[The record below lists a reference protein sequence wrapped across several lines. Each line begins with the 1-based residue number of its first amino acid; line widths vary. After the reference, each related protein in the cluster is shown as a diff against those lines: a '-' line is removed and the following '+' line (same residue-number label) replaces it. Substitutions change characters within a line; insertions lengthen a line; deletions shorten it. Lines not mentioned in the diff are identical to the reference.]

1 MTLDQV
7 KMLVG
12 AVIPGAGEDNRN
24 DLAQALLSAAALKVG
39 RMPAVMFNRQLVE
52 FDLVSG
58 QWEYSIGKDIL
69 KAYPSFWN
77 FESLWMKDTPGNR
90 IDIVGLDHFSGY
102 ARGRT
107 STGYPKYATVHSKD
121 HRLEIYPIPNS
132 DYTLLGLAKGNLDL
146 NDIPQDYYDV
156 LLKQSLL
163 LAQSMRDGN
172 IASFLVA
179 DDEKELQL
187 ASGTTWTGSM
197 MRSMHRLLPEGGNPA
212 RSDNLTRE

>member
-7 KMLVG
+7 KMLV
-12 AVIPGAGEDNRN
+12 AATIPEAGEANRA
-24 DLAQALLSAAALKVG
+24 DLAEALLSAAALKVG

-58 QWEYSIGKDIL
+58 QWEYTIGKDIL
-69 KAYPSFWN
+69 NAYPSFWN

-90 IDIVGLDHFSGY
+90 IVIVGLDHFSAY

-121 HRLEIYPIPNS
+121 HRFEIYPIPNS
-132 DYTLLGLAKGNLDL
+132 NYTLLGMAKGNLDL

-156 LLKQSLL
+156 LLKQCLV
-163 LAQSMRDGN
+163 LAQAMRDGN
-172 IASFLVA
+172 IAGVLVG

-187 ASGTTWTGSM
+187 ADGTTWTGSM
-197 MRSMHRLLPEGGNPA
+197 MRSTHRLLPGQVNA
-212 RSDNLTRE
+212 AASDNLTGE